1 MTGRPS
7 IPWWLGPSLLITAA
21 ACLVASVTPMRAR
34 AGARDLEVLTV
45 RADDGTDPQSE
56 ACFAGVRRGLRR
68 TPDVHLQNLSRE
80 VAERRAGAPLDG
92 FIDWPR
98 ERLATIAPGSNGTL
112 DALVVID
119 CRPGARSLDAVALAG
134 TGGLAS
140 ATLQRLSLRELPVGV
155 AAERFAGR
163 VLVEW
168 QWRGFS
174 P

>member
-68 TPDVHLQNLSRE
+68 TPDVHLQNLTPVLKRTVHSVTE
-80 VAERRAGAPLDG
+80 AGEVVAEQ
-92 FIDWPR
+92 
-98 ERLATIAPGSNGTL
+98 
-112 DALVVID
+112 ALVS
-119 CRPGARSLDAVALAG
+119 PS
-134 TGGLAS
+134 S
-140 ATLQRLSLRELPVGV
+140 QVGRIGHDRMHLIE
-155 AAERFAGR
+155 A
-163 VLVEW
+163 
-168 QWRGFS
+168 
-174 P
+174 